1 MTKKPEHN
9 HNREKNLGMFEK
21 ALKHLFLDSTPA
33 NHSKPD
39 TLMPPQLHTMSGVNT
54 STRNQK
60 HKKNI
65 HFHKT
70 EKDNAFLSWIPNL
83 RNHRV
88 MKCSHKQTK
97 TPPNNMNVLI
107 SPSIDNNQ
115 PLKAQIFLFIKKY
128 RKGLERTEWPLVSG
142 LQGDGPGL

>member
-1 MTKKPEHN
+1 MLNSIRLLSRMTKKPEHN
-9 HNREKNLGMFEK
+9 HNREQNLGMFEK
-21 ALKHLFLDSTPA
+21 ALKHLFLDSTTA

-60 HKKNI
+60 HNKNI

-70 EKDNAFLSWIPNL
+70 EKDNAFLSLIPNL

-88 MKCSHKQTK
+88 MKCSQKQTK
-97 TPPNNMNVLI
+97 APPNNMNVLI
-107 SPSIDNNQ
+107 SIYMSSSITT
-115 PLKAQIFLFIKKY
+115 FHSRRRY
-128 RKGLERTEWPLVSG
+128 SYS
-142 LQGDGPGL
+142 